1 MAKTYTLTAT
11 SMLGGRRSSWSD
23 TNWSSY
29 TTANDSNNHAY
40 AGKSGS
46 YYYATNILF
55 NATTLASLRKKTVTS
70 VVLKLY
76 ATRIISGTGNAVALN
91 HKYNSS
97 TTDWQRGLADGS
109 GTTGTAWY
117 YLNANTLTSAGSN
130 WYTIDVTGHGVPLY
144 GFVAGPRASGS
155 SDYMAFDSA
164 YSAANKAVLI
174 VTTNETDYSLSY
186 NANGGS
192 GAPSS
197 QTGTGVGS
205 AAITISSTKPT
216 RTGHTFLGWSTS
228 STATTAS
235 YQPGGSITISANTT
249 LYAVWEANTYT
260 VTFDPQG
267 GTVTPESKSVT
278 YGQAYG
284 ELPTPVRAGYRFD
297 GWYTS
302 DGSLVTAD
310 TVYALTSDQVLYAY
324 WTVQSIV
331 RIKGSDGQM
340 HAGVVYVR
348 GSTGMHV
355 GIVYVK
361 GSGGMH
367 VNG

>member
-23 TNWSSY
+23 ADWRSY
-29 TTANDSNNHAY
+29 TTANNSNNHAY

-76 ATRIISGTGNAVALN
+76 ATRIISGTGNSVALN

-97 TTDWQRGLADGS
+97 TTDWRRGLADGS

-117 YLNANTLTSAGSN
+117 YLNADTLTSAGSN
-130 WYTIDVTGHGVPLY
+130 WYTIDVTSHGVPLY
-144 GFVAGPRASGS
+144 GFVAGPRASAS
-155 SDYMAFDSA
+155 SNYMVFDSA

-197 QTGTGVGS
+197 QTATGVGS
-205 AAITISSTKPT
+205 ATFTISTTEPT
-216 RTGHTFLGWSTS
+216 RTNYTFKGWATS
-228 STATTAS
+228 STATTPT
-235 YQPGGSITISANTT
+235 YQPGQTITTSENLT
-249 LYAVWEANTYT
+249 LYAVWEPLPGKLY
-260 VTFDPQG
+260 FDAQG
-267 GTVTPESKSVT
+267 GSECAPIDILIDNP
-278 YGQAYG
+278 YGM
-284 ELPTPVRAGYRFD
+284 LPTPTYLGHVFLGWSPYPSREHLFIDSSTIVPKAGNFLVFAQWTRD
-297 GWYTS
+297 GEIFI
-302 DGSLVTAD
+302 D
-310 TVYALTSDQVLYAY
+310 TRDLEE
-324 WTVQSIV
+324 
-331 RIKGSDGQM
+331 
-340 HAGVVYVR
+340 
-348 GSTGMHV
+348 
-355 GIVYVK
+355 
-361 GSGGMH
+361 
-367 VNG
+367 